1 MIIREAILEDCRQI
15 YRLYQEE
22 GWESFTLDKI
32 QKLVESSYWLVLEN
46 EGEIVGFVRYL
57 TDKLMTTYLC
67 ELVVAENHR
76 CKGYASQ
83 MISEISIRHPKTR
96 IDLISEA
103 DGFYD
108 RLQFRSVG
116 SGRRKSMSP

>member
-1 MIIREAILEDCRQI
+1 MIIREATLEDCRQI

-83 MISEISIRHPKTR
+83 MISEINIRYPKTR